1 MSALLPFLKLYK
13 RYLIN
18 IIIGIALTLVTLLSS
33 IFLLGLSS
41 WFLAATATVGL
52 AGIYTFN
59 YMLPAVG
66 VRGAAILRTACRYA
80 ERLVS
85 HNTTFTILSF
95 LRTLAFK
102 KIMPL
107 SPSQLQH
114 YQKSDLLN
122 RFIADI
128 DNLDHFYLKLLSP
141 FIAALLIT
149 FAVYFSLSY
158 FHKTLAIII
167 STVFLITLIFIL
179 PFFYQISKPVGEMLT
194 KQKSEYRKLI
204 ISYLQGQSELMIF
217 NARSRFRDNL
227 DEIENKWLINQKKQT
242 TLTSLVQNLIILIT
256 GLLTIAVIWLSTTIT
271 LDHDS
276 PLIAIFVFVCLASN
290 EILTPIANAFIYLG
304 QVTAS
309 AKRITE
315 LFNQKPDIIFS
326 EQSKTAITSPFS
338 ITLENV
344 VFSYPQQITS
354 ALNHISL
361 TIEAKQHVAL
371 IGKTGGGKSTLLKLI
386 TRWADPQQGTV
397 CFDQIPITDFDE
409 TTLRQMM
416 AVVPQRIDILSDT
429 LRNNLLIAD
438 QWASDEKLIEVIY
451 QVGLS
456 KLLGEKA
463 GLSVW
468 LGENGRTLSG
478 GEIRRIGIA
487 RALLHKA
494 PLILMDEPTESLD
507 SETKRQIITLINK
520 VYKHKTVLMATHR
533 LVDNQ
538 LFDKIYSIDSGRL
551 THEYL

>member
-1 MSALLPFLKLYK
+1 MKTLLPFLRLYKLY
-13 RYLIN
+13 LIH
-18 IIIGIALTLVTLLSS
+18 IITGITLAFVTLLAS

-41 WFLAATATVGL
+41 WFLAATATVGFT
-52 AGIYTFN
+52 GIYTFN

-66 VRGAAILRTACRYA
+66 VRGAAILRTAARYA
-80 ERLVS
+80 ERLLS
-85 HNTTFTILSF
+85 HNTTFAILSF
-95 LRTLAFK
+95 LRTLSFK

-141 FIAALLIT
+141 FIAALLIN
-149 FAVYFSLSY
+149 FAIYFSLSY
-158 FHKTLAIII
+158 FNKTLSTII
-167 STVFLITLIFIL
+167 SAVFLITLIFIP
-179 PFFYQISKPVGEMLT
+179 PFFYQISKPISEMLT
-194 KQKSEYRKLI
+194 KQKSEYRKRV

-217 NARSRFRDNL
+217 NARSQFRDNL
-227 DEIENKWLINQKKQT
+227 DEVEKKWLINQKKQAA
-242 TLTSLVQNLIILIT
+242 LTSLVQNLVILIM

-271 LDHDS
+271 LDYDS
-276 PLIAIFVFVCLASN
+276 PLIAIFVFVCLASS
-290 EILTPIANAFIYLG
+290 EILAPITNAFIYLG

-315 LFNQKPDIIFS
+315 LFNQKPDIVFTRKS
-326 EQSKTAITSPFS
+326 NTAITSPFS
-338 ITLENV
+338 ITLENI
-344 VFSYPQQITS
+344 VFSYPEQITP

-361 TIEAKQHVAL
+361 TIEDKQHVAL

-386 TRWADPQQGTV
+386 TRWADPQQGTI
-397 CFDQIPITDFDE
+397 CFNQIPITDFDE
-409 TTLRQMM
+409 KTLRQMM

-438 QWASDEKLIEVIY
+438 QSASDEKLVEIIY

-456 KLLGEKA
+456 KLLGEEA

-468 LGENGRTLSG
+468 IGEKGLTLSG

-494 PLILMDEPTESLD
+494 PLVLMDEPTESLD
-507 SETKRQIITLINK
+507 SETERQIITLISK

-538 LFDKIYSIDSGRL
+538 LFDKIYSINSGQL
-551 THEYL
+551 TPA

>member
-1 MSALLPFLKLYK
+1 MNTLLPFLKLYK

-18 IIIGIALTLVTLLSS
+18 ITIGIILALVTLLAS

-66 VRGAAILRTACRYA
+66 VRGAAILRTAARYA
-80 ERLVS
+80 ERLIS
-85 HNTTFTILSF
+85 HNTTFAILSF

-107 SPSQLQH
+107 SPGQLQH

-141 FIAALLIT
+141 FIAALLVT

-158 FHKTLAIII
+158 FNKTLSTIIA
-167 STVFLITLIFIL
+167 TVFFTTLIFMPPL
-179 PFFYQISKPVGEMLT
+179 FYQISKPVGEMLT

-217 NARSRFRDNL
+217 NARSRFRNHL
-227 DEIENKWLINQKKQT
+227 DETETKWLINQKKQA
-242 TLTSLVQNLIILIT
+242 TLTSLAQNFVILVI
-256 GLLTIAVIWLSTTIT
+256 GLLTIAVIWLSATVTR
-271 LDHDS
+271 DNDS
-276 PLIAIFVFVCLASN
+276 PLIAIFVFVCLASS
-290 EILTPIANAFIYLG
+290 EILTPIVNAFIYLG

-315 LFNQKPDIIFS
+315 LFNQKPDIIFTRK
-326 EQSKTAITSPFS
+326 SKTAITSPFA
-338 ITLENV
+338 ITLKNV
-344 VFSYPQQITS
+344 VFSYPQQITP
-354 ALNHISL
+354 ALHHISL
-361 TIEAKQHVAL
+361 TIAGKQHVAL

-386 TRWADPQQGTV
+386 TRWADPQQGTI

-416 AVVPQRIDILSDT
+416 AVVPQRIDILSGT
-429 LRNNLLIAD
+429 LRDNLRIAD
-438 QWASDEKLIEVIY
+438 QSASDEKLIDVIC

-468 LGENGRTLSG
+468 IGENGMTLSG

-487 RALLHKA
+487 RALLHEA

-507 SETKRQIITLINK
+507 SETESQIITLISK

-533 LVDNQ
+533 LIDNQ
-538 LFDKIYSIDSGRL
+538 LFDKIYSINSGRL
-551 THEYL
+551 THA